1 MQQSARKTAFDAL
14 IRIERDAAFTNL
26 LLEKAL
32 RQSGLSPTDKA
43 FVSALVL
50 GVTERKITLDYELS
64 LYLSKPLKKLK
75 PEVLTVLR
83 LGAYQIFYMDKVPNS
98 AAVNESVK
106 LIKKEKCTYAVS
118 LVNAVL
124 RKCASN
130 GLVFPKESD
139 ENYLSV
145 YHSFPQWLVKKW
157 TEEYSAGDASG
168 ILQKMNEK
176 SKTTVRVN
184 TLKAD
189 EQTLKNAFD
198 AEGVEYA
205 ETDLE
210 NALDISLSGTDIT
223 SLPSFKSGLF
233 HVQDKASQLCVKALD
248 VKEGQTLIDLCA
260 SPGGKSF
267 TAAQCMKNSGRI
279 LSFDKIEKRVKLIT
293 DGAQRL
299 GIEIIEASVNDA
311 QQLNSKMP
319 MADRVLCDVPCS
331 GLGVISKKP
340 EIKYKKSEDF
350 EKLSETQL
358 KILKNA
364 SRYVKAG
371 GRLVYSTCTLNKK
384 ENEEVC
390 FAFLESCKDFVPVCA
405 LPEFSPEAFV
415 TLMPHKNGCDGF
427 FFAAFERKK

>member
-1 MQQSARKTAFDAL
+1 MEQSARKTAFDAL
-14 IRIERDAAFTNL
+14 MRIEKDGAFTNL

-32 RQSGLSPTDKA
+32 RNNDLSLTDRA

-106 LIKKEKCTYAVS
+106 LTKKEKCSYAAS

-130 GLVFPKESD
+130 GLVMPEEND

-157 TEEYSAGDASG
+157 TEEYSADDANG
-168 ILQKMNEK
+168 ILQKMNDK

-184 TLKAD
+184 TLKTD
-189 EQTLKNAFD
+189 IQTLKSLFAK
-198 AEGVEYA
+198 EGVEFI

-210 NALDISLSGTDIT
+210 NALDISLSSTDIT
-223 SLPSFKSGLF
+223 SLPSFKNGLF

-248 VKEGQTLIDLCA
+248 ARKGQTLIDMCA

-267 TAAQCMKNSGRI
+267 TAAQYMKNSGTI
-279 LSFDKIEKRVKLIT
+279 LSFDKLEKRVKLIC

-299 GIEIIEASVNDA
+299 GIGIINASVCDA
-311 QQLNSKMP
+311 QQYNDKMP
-319 MADRVLCDVPCS
+319 LADRVLCDVPCS

-340 EIKYKKSEDF
+340 EIKYKKPEDF
-350 EKLSETQL
+350 EKLPETQL
-358 KILKNA
+358 EIQVG
-364 SRYVKAG
+364 S
-371 GRLVYSTCTLNKK
+371 
-384 ENEEVC
+384 
-390 FAFLESCKDFVPVCA
+390 
-405 LPEFSPEAFV
+405 
-415 TLMPHKNGCDGF
+415 
-427 FFAAFERKK
+427 